1 MSTVFKNFNN
11 SSGDLSTTLDYVIGN
26 VNTSI
31 ATSNANITA
40 VSASLVTA
48 NNTIASNLAS
58 TNTSIAATN
67 TNLATTNTNLTTL
80 GTTTTTNISNA
91 INTEI
96 TARNTAI
103 NNAINNG
110 TFFSFNNTK
119 LGVNL
124 CGGSSNVAIGYGV
137 LNLNNYT
144 QNIAVGIN
152 LLNQN
157 IGRNN
162 VAIGWNSG
170 ISSTTSE
177 SCTIIG
183 SNSAN
188 SLTTGTYNTFLGW
201 NSGGNATTN
210 TYCLFLGSN
219 TSVTDPSYNSSTA
232 VGCGSI
238 ITASNQLML
247 GSTTTSIYVPNLI
260 NFSYSS
266 IPSFVSSSMG
276 YTKSIT
282 SSTTLAFVTN
292 GVWINPINLSSLALG
307 VYSISYNFTLSST
320 AAQTGYLLYG
330 LSTSLSNVL
339 TQNNSYYNIGTTSNT
354 NLSISN
360 TIVLTVTTT
369 SNIYLNLFLNNNNT
383 SSTTISFT
391 SGSINATRLA

>member
-1 MSTVFKNFNN
+1 MSTVYKNFNN

-26 VNTSI
+26 VNASI

-67 TNLATTNTNLTTL
+67 TNLATTNTNVTALASTTS
-80 GTTTTTNISNA
+80 TNISNA

-119 LGVNL
+119 LGINT
-124 CGGSSNVAIGYGV
+124 CSGSSNLAIGYGV

-152 LLNQN
+152 LLNVN
-157 IGRNN
+157 ASRNN
-162 VAIGWNSG
+162 LGFGWNSG
-170 ISSTTSE
+170 IISTTSE

-201 NSGGNATTN
+201 NSGGNASTN

-247 GSTTTSIYVPNLI
+247 GSSTCSIYVPNVV

-266 IPSFVSSSMG
+266 IPSFVSNSMG

-282 SSTTLAFVTN
+282 STTSLSFITN
-292 GVWINPINLSSLALG
+292 GVWINPILLSSLALG

-330 LSTSLSNVL
+330 ISTSLSNVL

-354 NLSISN
+354 NLSVSN
-360 TIVLTVTTT
+360 TIVMTIYNT

-383 SSTTISFT
+383 ASTTISFT